1 MALSETTLTLDAVLA
16 EKEALDL
23 RLDEALRAF
32 ATFEEE
38 MNHRWRD
45 ADASARQTLLAERAQ
60 VEESLGIVALVD
72 RLDQI
77 RDLLARLRGTA

>member
-1 MALSETTLTLDAVLA
+1 MALSETTLSLDALLA

-38 MNHRWRD
+38 MNQHWRN
-45 ADASARQTLLAERAQ
+45 ADATARQTLLAERAQ

-77 RDLLARLRGTA
+77 RDQLTRLRGTA

>member
-1 MALSETTLTLDAVLA
+1 MALSETSVSLEALLA
-16 EKEALDL
+16 EKEVLDL

-38 MNHRWRD
+38 MNQRWHN
-45 ADASARQTLLAERAQ
+45 ADAAARQALLAERTQ

-77 RDLLARLRGTA
+77 RDLLTRLRGNA